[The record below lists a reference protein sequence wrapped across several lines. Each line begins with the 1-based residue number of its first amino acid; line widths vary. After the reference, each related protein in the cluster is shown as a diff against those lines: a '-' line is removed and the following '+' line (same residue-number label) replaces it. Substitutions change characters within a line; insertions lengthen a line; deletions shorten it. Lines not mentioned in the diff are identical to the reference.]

1 MVATISARGGAKA
14 ALAYYSHLGADNY
27 YTHEGEPPGRW
38 AGRGADQLS
47 LEGPVTRHE
56 FEAALMGRDP
66 KTGLELVA
74 RGGRENT
81 HSAGWDMTFSAPKSV
96 SVLWALSPEN
106 ERQIIEDAQRNAVIK
121 ATKYLEQNAAWA
133 RRGKGGRIR
142 ERTAGL
148 LTAQFDHHTSRDLD
162 PQLHT
167 HTFIFNLAP
176 RRDGSWGAILSK
188 ELYLAQK
195 QAGLEYRS
203 ELANSLEREGIA
215 LERTAENFR
224 VAAIPR
230 DVEQAF
236 SKRREAITESARAH
250 GYSTPRGMEL
260 ATLRTRRSKE
270 KTETKELFSAWREE
284 AKALGFE
291 LKQEQIRAQSAALER
306 PNLAQKQM
314 NRDVNPPSNRA
325 AEQAKTRQP
334 DTKIAA
340 QLAQIAR
347 QIQMLMGSAQH
358 GGSSRGP
365 DLKQRNRAMEHEP
378 ER

>member
-1 MVATISARGGAKA
+1 MVATISARGGASA

-27 YTHEGEPPGRW
+27 YTREGEPPGRW

-96 SVLWALSPEN
+96 SVLWALSSEQD
-106 ERQIIEDAQRNAVIK
+106 RQVIEAAQRNAVLK

-142 ERTAGL
+142 ERTAAL

-176 RRDGSWGAILSK
+176 RRDGTWGAIVSK

-195 QAGLEYRS
+195 QAGLEYRN

-236 SKRREAITESARAH
+236 SKRREAITEAAKAH

-260 ATLRTRRSKE
+260 ATLRTRRSKD
-270 KTETKELFSAWREE
+270 KTEPRELFSAWRDE

-291 LKQEQIRAQSAALER
+291 LKQDQIRMSSTELER
-306 PNLAQKQM
+306 SNFARKPM
-314 NRDVNPPSNRA
+314 NRELNPAQNWTSEHTKNH
-325 AEQAKTRQP
+325 QP
-334 DTKIAA
+334 NAKIAA

-347 QIQMLMGSAQH
+347 QIHLLMGPAQH
-358 GGSSRGP
+358 GVSSRGP
-365 DLKQRNRAMEHEP
+365 DLNQRNRTMDREHE
-378 ER
+378 R

>member
-1 MVATISARGGAKA
+1 
-14 ALAYYSHLGADNY
+14 
-27 YTHEGEPPGRW
+27 
-38 AGRGADQLS
+38 
-47 LEGPVTRHE
+47 
-56 FEAALMGRDP
+56 MGRDP

-96 SVLWALSPEN
+96 SVLWALSSEQD
-106 ERQIIEDAQRNAVIK
+106 RQIIEAAQRNAVLK

-176 RRDGSWGAILSK
+176 RSDGTWGAILSK

-195 QAGLEYRS
+195 QAGLEYRN

-215 LERTAENFR
+215 LERAAENFR

-230 DVEQAF
+230 EVEHAF
-236 SKRREAITESARAH
+236 SKRREAITEAAKAH

-270 KTETKELFSAWREE
+270 KAETRELFSAWRDE

-291 LKQEQIRAQSAALER
+291 LNHERIRAQSTSMER
-306 PNLAQKQM
+306 RNLDQKPM
-314 NRDVNPPSNRA
+314 DRELNPTQNRA
-325 AEQAKTRQP
+325 AEEAKTRQP
-334 DTKIAA
+334 EAKIAA

-347 QIQMLMGSAQH
+347 QIHLLMGPAQH

-365 DLKQRNRAMEHEP
+365 DLKQRNRTIEHEP